1 MQPIT
6 TCDGLFV
13 FAHGSRL
20 PEANEAVETVA
31 REAAPRAGFDLW
43 RAAFLELA
51 QPDLTTAVRQLA
63 DDGASRIFVTPY
75 FLVMGV
81 HLQQDL
87 PRLLQAA
94 SEAVPG
100 VELISTEPLGGHPA
114 LADIVAERAR
124 KAAGS

>member
-1 MQPIT
+1 MQPTT
-6 TCDGLFV
+6 TCDGLIV

-20 PEANEAVETVA
+20 PEANEAVESVA
-31 REAAPRAGFDLW
+31 REAAPRAGFKLW

-51 QPDLTTAVRQLA
+51 QPDLTTATRQLA
-63 DDGASRIFVTPY
+63 EAGARRVFVTPY

-87 PRLLQAA
+87 PRLLEAAGQAV
-94 SEAVPG
+94 SG

-114 LADIVAERAR
+114 LADIVVERAR
-124 KAAGS
+124 KAAGP